1 MDALPIELKLT
12 VLGYVN
18 STTTLFGLKATCKA
32 MNRVLGVTAL
42 EQLARSLATV
52 NLRRLTGTFH
62 LKFDTFCLALRQH
75 CAILSGSAPLQALL
89 GEMYSSS
96 DLDIFIELDTLL
108 WIDNLIIGSLAGDVE
123 RIRCIHALQAIM
135 NTALVADAT
144 ASLRADASSTESY
157 YAQPRSDIVYVFTFD
172 VTRPSNSPAVEKKAA
187 VEKRIQFIVTAKAP
201 HVQVSMFDFTFLT
214 NTFDGAQWNIPH
226 LSEVA
231 LKRGDYSEYA
241 TREFAYLCDKY
252 SRGINTK
259 RTIDDIEDFADTAA
273 KRYAKYARRGF
284 VVRGKRPTPPWFEPS
299 PSGPCD
305 NRFCSVLF

>member
-1 MDALPIELKLT
+1 MRCLPLRKYFFCRDEIDFHIKVISAEMDALPIELKLT

-187 VEKRIQFIVTAKAP
+187 VEKGFN
-201 HVQVSMFDFTFLT
+201 S
-214 NTFDGAQWNIPH
+214 
-226 LSEVA
+226 S
-231 LKRGDYSEYA
+231 
-241 TREFAYLCDKY
+241 
-252 SRGINTK
+252 SRPRR
-259 RTIDDIEDFADTAA
+259 RTS
-273 KRYAKYARRGF
+273 RC
-284 VVRGKRPTPPWFEPS
+284 
-299 PSGPCD
+299 PC
-305 NRFCSVLF
+305 SISHS

>member
-1 MDALPIELKLT
+1 MNALPIELKLT
-12 VLGYVN
+12 VLEYVN
-18 STTTLFGLKATCKA
+18 STTTLVCLKATCKA
-32 MNRVLGVTAL
+32 INRVLGVPAL
-42 EQLARSLATV
+42 ENMARSLATA
-52 NLRRLTGTFH
+52 NLRRLTDTFH
-62 LKFDTFCLALRQH
+62 LKFDTFCSALRQH

-96 DLDIFIELDTLL
+96 DLDIFIELDTLI
-108 WIDNLIIGSLAGDVE
+108 WVDNLIVGSLAGDVE

-144 ASLRADASSTESY
+144 ASLRADASSTGSY

-172 VTRPSNSPAVEKKAA
+172 VTRPSNSPAD
-187 VEKRIQFIVTAKAP
+187 EKRVQFIVTAKAP

-214 NTFDGAQWNIPH
+214 NTFDGAQWCIPH
-226 LSEVA
+226 LGEVA

-284 VVRGKRPTPPWFEPS
+284 VVRGKRPTPPWSE
-299 PSGPCD
+299 G
-305 NRFCSVLF
+305 